1 MAKAS
6 HLGAMNPSNASSLLF
21 IGASGLIGSLV
32 TPALMK
38 AGFSVSTA
46 GRRGLSVGDA
56 PGIAVDLR
64 DSTNLARAMQGVATV
79 ALVLPDVPDMEAIGL
94 NAVNAAKAAGVRRL
108 LWFSSFGAKPDNQAR
123 FSRLHPVIDEA
134 VRSSGI
140 PYTILRPSFLM
151 QNFTFFYGDIIR
163 TTGMIFLP
171 LGDARVSHLDLR
183 DLAEAAAAA
192 LTDDRHINKTYDLS
206 GPEALHTGEVAEQIG
221 SATGRTIRYQPI
233 SVAEMEAGL
242 RDAGMDAWFAE
253 GLAELYGWIRDSG
266 LASEVTDSAERLL
279 GRKATPFRQFA
290 LDARTAWLD

>member
-1 MAKAS
+1 
-6 HLGAMNPSNASSLLF
+6 MNPSNASSLLF

-32 TPALMK
+32 TPVLMK

-56 PGIAVDLR
+56 LGIAVDLR

-79 ALVLPDVPDMEAIGL
+79 ALVLPDGPDMEAIGL

-123 FSRLHPVIDEA
+123 FSRRHPVIDEA

-171 LGDARVSHLDLR
+171 LVDPLFSHSVLSYLPGAA
-183 DLAEAAAAA
+183 AEAS
-192 LTDDRHINKTYDLS
+192 TDILPLHYTYDRHGTTHEYN
-206 GPEALHTGEVAEQIG
+206 
-221 SATGRTIRYQPI
+221 
-233 SVAEMEAGL
+233 
-242 RDAGMDAWFAE
+242 
-253 GLAELYGWIRDSG
+253 
-266 LASEVTDSAERLL
+266 
-279 GRKATPFRQFA
+279 
-290 LDARTAWLD
+290 

>member
-1 MAKAS
+1 
-6 HLGAMNPSNASSLLF
+6 MNPSNASSLLF
-21 IGASGLIGSLV
+21 VGASGLIGSLV

-56 PGIAVDLR
+56 PGVAVDLR
-64 DSTNLARAMQGVATV
+64 DSTNLARAMRGVATV
-79 ALVLPDVPDMEAIGL
+79 ALVLPDAPDMEAIGL

-108 LWFSSFGAKPDNQAR
+108 VWFSSFGAKPDNQAR
-123 FSRLHPVIDEA
+123 FSRRHPVIDEA

-140 PYTILRPSFLM
+140 PYTILRPNFLM

-163 TTGMIFLP
+163 TTGTIFLP
-171 LGDARVSHLDLR
+171 LGDARISHLDLR
-183 DLAEAAAAA
+183 DLADAAAVA

-233 SVAEMEAGL
+233 SVAEMESGL
-242 RDAGMDAWFAE
+242 RDAGMDPWFAE

-266 LASEVTDSAERLL
+266 LASEVTDSVERLL
-279 GRKATPFRQFA
+279 GRKATPFRDFA
-290 LDARTAWLD
+290 RDERAAWPA